1 MTVFRIFLANLITYN
16 NLITFFLG
24 RTSSSAFSAKATQ
37 TRLVKYTLLTE
48 TFFHLLQFVLST
60 SRKKSREYLYISPLL
75 LDIHLSSTVTS
86 LSIFI
91 HRVDRGEGGSDGA
104 VAREYLSPVNVAWL
118 RAPASTPYVGW
129 VYRWFSSLLR
139 EVLVRAIRFSTPFK
153 KQHFQIPVRFGK
165 CLQLVRDTNRRPQVY
180 HLNHALQC
188 LNCTG

>member
-16 NLITFFLG
+16 NLVTFFLG
-24 RTSSSAFSAKATQ
+24 RTSSSAFSAKTTQ
-37 TRLVKYTLLTE
+37 TRLVKYAFLTE

-75 LDIHLSSTVTS
+75 LDVHLSTTVSS

-91 HRVDRGEGGSDGA
+91 YWVDRGVGDSDGA
-104 VAREYLSPVNVAWL
+104 VAREHLFPANVAWL
-118 RAPASTPYVGW
+118 WRPASTPYVGS

-165 CLQLVRDTNRRPQVY
+165 CLQLVRDTNRKPQVY
-180 HLNHALQC
+180 HLNHVLQC
-188 LNCTG
+188 LNCTE